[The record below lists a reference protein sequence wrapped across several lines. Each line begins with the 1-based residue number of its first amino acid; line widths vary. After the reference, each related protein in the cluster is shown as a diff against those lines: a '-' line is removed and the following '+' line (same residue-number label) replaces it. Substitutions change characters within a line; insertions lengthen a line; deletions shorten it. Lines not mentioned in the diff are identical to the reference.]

1 MTYCT
6 RCGSQNTHQMSSA
19 AGEPFTL
26 SEKSNVVGSDAQ
38 HAAAKHEDP
47 IYTVCNC
54 NDCGNLFA
62 LIGKDLDE
70 TLV

>member
-26 SEKSNVVGSDAQ
+26 EEKPNVVGAEAQ
-38 HAAAKHEDP
+38 YVVKHADP

-62 LIGKDLDE
+62 LIGRDVDE